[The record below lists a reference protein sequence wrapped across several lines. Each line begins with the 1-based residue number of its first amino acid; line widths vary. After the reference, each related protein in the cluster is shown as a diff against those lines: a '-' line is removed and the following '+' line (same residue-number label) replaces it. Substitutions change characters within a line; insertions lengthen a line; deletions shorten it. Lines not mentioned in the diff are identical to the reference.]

1 MCIKG
6 LVYRLS
12 RDCHFDIDRNV
23 STARCR
29 GRNYRLLK
37 TYNVRSKRRDRHE
50 SDNRET
56 NAKLNPL

>member
-6 LVYRLS
+6 LVCFTIVTL
-12 RDCHFDIDRNV
+12 IL
-23 STARCR
+23 TATFRPHTA

-37 TYNVRSKRRDRHE
+37 TCNVRSKRRDQHE